1 MSYTAVGD
9 VDTRELDVE
18 PHGVL
23 CTSMISYQQAL
34 EIMLRGV
41 RPLASERV
49 ALTAASGRILATPVV
64 ALHDMPPFDQSLV
77 DGYALRSRDTRAATA
92 AQPGRLALG
101 QTLTAGES
109 LEQPLAPRQAI
120 RIMTGA
126 ALPPGANTVIKMEG
140 SQVEASTLCIHQ
152 PLPHGLNIQRRG
164 AEIRRHTV
172 VLRQGERLTPQRIG
186 VALAL
191 GMDGV
196 EVIRRPRVAL
206 VAPGDELLPPGAPWQ
221 PGKKWCSNL
230 YALDIRAQELGC
242 TSVNLGLVADTLE
255 SLTVQLKR
263 GLESDAVVILGASGR
278 GDHDFATRAMAASGA
293 EMLFCGVATSP
304 GRSVTVARCGETPI
318 FGLPGSPWA
327 AFVGF
332 EVFVW
337 PVLRAMLSQRPVLPV
352 LQTAA
357 LATPVQV
364 HPGVTHFLPARLQRG
379 PTGWTALPVENL
391 LTLARAES
399 HPLGLI
405 VVPPHRRRLPAGAR
419 VRVQAVTAW

>member
-1 MSYTAVGD
+1 MV
-9 VDTRELDVE
+9 
-18 PHGVL
+18 
-23 CTSMISYQQAL
+23 SYQDAL
-34 EIMLRGV
+34 ERMLKV
-41 RPLASERV
+41 VQPLASERLP
-49 ALTAASGRILATPVV
+49 LTAAYGRIVATPLV
-64 ALHDMPPFDQSLV
+64 APHAMPPFDQSLV
-77 DGYALRSRDTRAATA
+77 DGYALRSSETRAATPT
-92 AQPGRLALG
+92 QSVRLALG
-101 QTLTAGES
+101 QTLTAGEH
-109 LEQPLAPRQAI
+109 LEQPLGPRQAI

-126 ALPPGANTVIKMEG
+126 PVPRGANTIVKMEE
-140 SQVEASTLCIHQ
+140 SEVEAGVLVIRQ
-152 PLPHGLNIQRRG
+152 PLPRGLYVQRCG
-164 AEIRRHTV
+164 AEIRRRTV
-172 VLRQGERLTPQRIG
+172 ILHQGERLTPQRIG

-191 GMDGV
+191 GMDSV

-221 PGKKWCSNL
+221 PGKKWCSNV

-242 TSVNLGLVADTLE
+242 VSVNLGIVPDTLA
-255 SLTVQLKR
+255 SLSTQLRR
-263 GLESDAVVILGASGR
+263 GLETDIIVILGASGR
-278 GDHDFATRAMAASGA
+278 GDHDFATRAMAAIGA
-293 EMLFCGVATSP
+293 DILFRGVATSP
-304 GRSVTVARCGETPI
+304 GRSVTVARCRQTLI

-352 LQTAA
+352 LRPAT

-364 HPGVTHFLPARLQRG
+364 HPGVTHFLPARLQPG
-379 PTGWTALPVENL
+379 ATGWSALPVENL

-419 VRVQAVTAW
+419 VRVQPLTLW